1 MAYDYYKNTPFDLN
15 HDGKID
21 PNEAAYIH
29 DTLHPD
35 ENSGNYKLKKSN
47 PVPWI
52 IFMIAC
58 FVFSSSPGL
67 ILFVAMMLISA
78 KISRIF

>member
-1 MAYDYYKNTPFDLN
+1 MAYDYYKNTSFDLN

-29 DTLHPD
+29 DTFYPD
-35 ENSGNYKLKKSN
+35 KNSGSHKLKKHSHI
-47 PVPWI
+47 PWI
-52 IFMIAC
+52 IFFVSC
-58 FVFSSSPGL
+58 FVFSSSPGI